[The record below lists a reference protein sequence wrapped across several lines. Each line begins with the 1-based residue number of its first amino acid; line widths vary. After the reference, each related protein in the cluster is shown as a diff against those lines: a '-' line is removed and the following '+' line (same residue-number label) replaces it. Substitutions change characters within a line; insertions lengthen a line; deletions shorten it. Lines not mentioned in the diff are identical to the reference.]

1 MKRLLAIFV
10 IVMLAVLMISC
21 TTSWPKDSDSDFV
34 NTDKTAD
41 SEAESNQGAAP
52 DTKEPGLTN
61 AEKRSL
67 KVSFDLSEHD
77 SWSNEVNYDSNYVG
91 LMALNSDGNEYI
103 AYAQNVYQFY
113 VIVNCKSSLAD
124 AYLLVKQIEN
134 KYFSYYNEQK
144 KTVILDTIRI
154 SSDEIMVVFPNFNS
168 YYECQEELLDK
179 LSEKEYVN
187 SIKVGYIKSQD
198 GTKEIKN
205 GYKYI
210 NLPYFFTENQLIK
223 SYEEFE
229 KISESILINS
239 EDLQQITEQT
249 FDENYVFIVTN
260 IHHSRVEITDAR
272 LVGET
277 VYFTNNE
284 YSKKGELVDAMEFF
298 NACLTIVPKEELG
311 VLPKE
316 VSVKAMTATVFYDE

>member
-1 MKRLLAIFV
+1 MKRTLILLLA
-10 IVMLAVLMISC
+10 LVLCFAFIAC
-21 TTSWPKDSDSDFV
+21 NVTPKDSDSDFV

-41 SEAESNQGAAP
+41 SEAESNQGASP

-77 SWSNEVNYDSNYVG
+77 SWDYDSNYVG

-210 NLPYFFTENQLIK
+210 NLPYFYTENQLIK

-229 KISESILINS
+229 KISESILTNS

-260 IHHSRVEITDAR
+260 FHHSRVEITDAR
-272 LVGET
+272 LVGDT

-284 YSKKGELVDAMEFF
+284 YSKKGELVDAIEFF
-298 NACLTIVPKEELG
+298 NACLTIVSKEELG

>member
-1 MKRLLAIFV
+1 MKRTLILLLALV
-10 IVMLAVLMISC
+10 ICFAFIACNV
-21 TTSWPKDSDSDFV
+21 TPKDSDSDFV

-41 SEAESNQGAAP
+41 SEAESNQGASS

-77 SWSNEVNYDSNYVG
+77 SWSNEVYDINYVG

-124 AYLLVKQIEN
+124 AYLLVNQIEN
-134 KYFSYYNEQK
+134 KYFSHYNEQK

-210 NLPYFFTENQLIK
+210 NLPYFYTENQLIK

-229 KISESILINS
+229 KISESILTNS

-249 FDENYVFIVTN
+249 FEENYVFIVTN
-260 IHHSRVEITDAR
+260 FHHSRVEITDAR
-272 LVGET
+272 LVGDT

-284 YSKKGELVDAMEFF
+284 YSKKGELVDAIEFF
-298 NACLTIVPKEELG
+298 NACLTIVSKEELG

-316 VSVKAMTATVFYDE
+316 VSVKTMTSTVFYDE

>member
-1 MKRLLAIFV
+1 MKRTLILLLALV
-10 IVMLAVLMISC
+10 ICFAFIACNV
-21 TTSWPKDSDSDFV
+21 TPKDSDSDFV

-41 SEAESNQGAAP
+41 SEAESNQGASS

-61 AEKRSL
+61 AEKGSL

-77 SWSNEVNYDSNYVG
+77 SWSNEVYDINYVG

-124 AYLLVKQIEN
+124 AYLLVNQIEN
-134 KYFSYYNEQK
+134 KYFSHYNEQK

-154 SSDEIMVVFPNFNS
+154 SSDEIMVVFTNFNS

-210 NLPYFFTENQLIK
+210 NLPYFYTENQLIK

-229 KISESILINS
+229 KISESILTNS

-249 FDENYVFIVTN
+249 FEENYVFIVTN
-260 IHHSRVEITDAR
+260 FHHSRVEITDAR
-272 LVGET
+272 LVGDT

-284 YSKKGELVDAMEFF
+284 YSKKGELVDAIEFF
-298 NACLTIVPKEELG
+298 NACLTIVSKEELG

-316 VSVKAMTATVFYDE
+316 VSVKTMTSTVFYDE

>member
-1 MKRLLAIFV
+1 MKRLLALFV

-41 SEAESNQGAAP
+41 SEAESNQGASS

-77 SWSNEVNYDSNYVG
+77 SWSNEVYDSNYVG

-124 AYLLVKQIEN
+124 ACLLIKQIEN

-210 NLPYFFTENQLIK
+210 NLPYFYTENQLIK

-229 KISESILINS
+229 KISESILTNS

-249 FDENYVFIVTN
+249 FEENYVFIVTN
-260 IHHSRVEITDAR
+260 FHHSRVEITDAR
-272 LVGET
+272 LVGDT

-284 YSKKGELVDAMEFF
+284 YSKKGELVDAIEFF
-298 NACLTIVPKEELG
+298 NACLTIVSKEELG

-316 VSVKAMTATVFYDE
+316 VSVKTMTATVFYDE